1 MQGRAIPEMIQGGAQ
16 FCTISFSDDDGA
28 MRLARP
34 SMLPRLANG
43 QQGLLSCGRQN
54 ERPMAMPPKI
64 TFFSDT
70 CSKSCGRWARLG
82 RMKLS
87 LGSRK
92 PKNRKGSVLGK
103 SGLHPRKPRFARA
116 PHPPVERDEVLRSR
130 AEAEAAIAEARKSH
144 ERLRQA
150 IDILPQGIVFLDA
163 EGRYVLWNKQYAE
176 IYSKTADLFEE
187 GTRLEDTLRIGVAR
201 GDYPEA
207 AGHEEEWIADR
218 LQKLYQPGAR
228 HEQKL
233 ADGRVILIDE
243 RLTDDGGVVGL
254 RVDITELKQREASF
268 RLLFD
273 GNPVPMIVCA
283 LGDER
288 ILGVNDAAVA
298 HYGYS
303 RAEFE
308 RLTIRSLQAFDS
320 KPPWIADPTGE
331 EQAGRTWKHVKADG
345 ALIDLAI
352 YSRELTYAERP
363 AVLLALMDI
372 TERKRAEARLAFMA
386 QHDELTGLPNRNLLR
401 QQVDEMLLHTRRST
415 DKVALL
421 MLGLDN
427 FKAVNDTLGHAV
439 GDKLLRGVAKRL
451 RSTLRE
457 EDGLARL
464 NSDEFAIVQSGL
476 TRPEDAVLLAKR
488 LLEAIAD
495 PYLLDGHSVVI
506 GASIGI
512 AMAPGDGDDSE
523 KLLKSADMALS
534 RAKLDARGRFAFFEA
549 ALDAKAQT
557 RRKIEVE
564 LRDAIQNDV
573 LRPYY
578 QPLIDLS
585 SGRITGFEALVRWP
599 HAERGMVS
607 PAEFIPVA
615 EETGL
620 INPLGGLMLRRACLD
635 AATWPDD
642 VRVAVNLS
650 PLQFRSGNL
659 LSVVTDALKHS
670 GLPPRRLEL
679 EITET
684 LLLEKS
690 AQVLATLHALRA
702 LGVRIS
708 MDDFGTGYSSLSYLR
723 SFPFDKIKIDQSFV
737 RDLGANREAQAI
749 IRSIVSLGKGLGV
762 IITAEGVET
771 EAELSC
777 LRAEGCD
784 EGQGFLFSKARPNA
798 EIISLLAA
806 QRGIDGVDDEDAAL
820 VA

>member
-1 MQGRAIPEMIQGGAQ
+1 MERGRETGPNVA
-16 FCTISFSDDDGA
+16 
-28 MRLARP
+28 
-34 SMLPRLANG
+34 
-43 QQGLLSCGRQN
+43 GRHH
-54 ERPMAMPPKI
+54 A
-64 TFFSDT
+64 
-70 CSKSCGRWARLG
+70 A
-82 RMKLS
+82 
-87 LGSRK
+87 
-92 PKNRKGSVLGK
+92 
-103 SGLHPRKPRFARA
+103 
-116 PHPPVERDEVLRSR
+116 VEIDELVRSR
-130 AEAEAAIAEARKSH
+130 AKAEAAIADARKSH
-144 ERLRQA
+144 DRLRQA
-150 IDILPQGIVFLDA
+150 IDLLPQGIVFLDP
-163 EGRYVLWNKQYAE
+163 EGRYVLWNKKYAE
-176 IYSKTADLFEE
+176 IYSRTADQFAQ
-187 GTRLEDTLRIGVAR
+187 GARLEDTLRIGVAR

-207 AGHEEEWIADR
+207 AGHEEEWIAER
-218 LQKLYQPGAR
+218 LRRLYQPGER

-233 ADGRVILIDE
+233 SDGRVILIDE
-243 RLTDDGGVVGL
+243 RRTDDGGVIGL

-283 LGDER
+283 LDDER

-308 RLTIRSLQAFDS
+308 KLTIRSLQAFDS
-320 KPPWIADPTGE
+320 EPPWTTDRTSE
-331 EQAGRTWKHVKADG
+331 EQAARTWKHVKADG
-345 ALIDLAI
+345 TLIDLAI
-352 YSRELTYAERP
+352 YSRELPYAERP

-386 QHDELTGLPNRNLLR
+386 QHDGLTGLPNRNLLR
-401 QQVDEMLLHTRRST
+401 QHMEDMLLHTRRSAE
-415 DKVALL
+415 KVAVL

-427 FKAVNDTLGHAV
+427 FKAVNDTLGHAI
-439 GDKLLRGVAKRL
+439 GDKLLRAVAKRL

-457 EDGLARL
+457 EDALARL
-464 NSDEFAIVQSGL
+464 NSDEFAIAQRGL
-476 TRPEDAVLLAKR
+476 ARPEEAGVLAKR

-495 PYLLDGHSVVI
+495 PYLLDGQSVVI

-534 RAKLDARGRFAFFEA
+534 RAKTDSRGTFAFFEA
-549 ALDAKAQT
+549 ALDARAQS

-578 QPLIDLS
+578 QPLIDLA

-599 HAERGMVS
+599 DPERGMVS

-620 INPLGGLMLRRACLD
+620 INPLGGLMLRQACLD
-635 AATWPDD
+635 AASWPDD

-659 LSVVTDALKHS
+659 LSLVTDALKQS

-690 AQVLATLHALRA
+690 SQVLATLHALRA

-762 IITAEGVET
+762 TITAEGVET

-784 EGQGFLFSKARPNA
+784 EGQGFLFSRARPNA
-798 EIISLLAA
+798 EIVGLLKA
-806 QRGIDGVDDEDAAL
+806 QRGADGAGDEDAAM

>member
-1 MQGRAIPEMIQGGAQ
+1 M
-16 FCTISFSDDDGA
+16 
-28 MRLARP
+28 LARA
-34 SMLPRLANG
+34 R
-43 QQGLLSCGRQN
+43 RQ
-54 ERPMAMPPKI
+54 
-64 TFFSDT
+64 
-70 CSKSCGRWARLG
+70 
-82 RMKLS
+82 
-87 LGSRK
+87 
-92 PKNRKGSVLGK
+92 
-103 SGLHPRKPRFARA
+103 PRKPRFARA
-116 PHPPVERDEVLRSR
+116 PQPVSERDELLRRR

-163 EGRYVLWNKQYAE
+163 EGRYVLWNRKYAE

-187 GTRLEDTLRIGVAR
+187 GARLEDTLRIGVAR

-207 AGHEEEWIADR
+207 AGHEDEWIAER

-228 HEQKL
+228 HEQML

-283 LGDER
+283 LDDER
-288 ILGVNDAAVA
+288 ILGVNDAAIS

-308 RLTIRSLQAFDS
+308 KLKIRSLQAFDS
-320 KPPWIADPTGE
+320 EPPWTTDRSSE
-331 EQAGRTWKHVKADG
+331 EQAARTWKHVKANG

-352 YSRELTYAERP
+352 YSRELTYADRP

-386 QHDELTGLPNRNLLR
+386 QHDGLTGLPNRNLLR
-401 QQVDEMLLHTRRST
+401 QQVDEMLLHMRRSS

-457 EDGLARL
+457 EDALARL

-476 TRPEDAVLLAKR
+476 TRPEDAVMLAKR

-534 RAKLDARGRFAFFEA
+534 RAKADARGTFAFFEA
-549 ALDAKAQT
+549 ALDAKAQS

-670 GLPPRRLEL
+670 GLPARRLEL

-762 IITAEGVET
+762 TITAEGVET

-806 QRGIDGVDDEDAAL
+806 QRGIDGGEKAAM

>member
-1 MQGRAIPEMIQGGAQ
+1 M
-16 FCTISFSDDDGA
+16 
-28 MRLARP
+28 LAR
-34 SMLPRLANG
+34 AG
-43 QQGLLSCGRQN
+43 QK
-54 ERPMAMPPKI
+54 A
-64 TFFSDT
+64 
-70 CSKSCGRWARLG
+70 
-82 RMKLS
+82 
-87 LGSRK
+87 
-92 PKNRKGSVLGK
+92 
-103 SGLHPRKPRFARA
+103 RKPRFARA
-116 PHPPVERDEVLRSR
+116 HRALSEHDEILRSR

-163 EGRYVLWNKQYAE
+163 EGRYVLWNRKYAE

-187 GTRLEDTLRIGVAR
+187 GARLEDTLRIGVAR

-207 AGHEEEWIADR
+207 IGNEEAWIAER
-218 LQKLYQPGAR
+218 LQKLYKPGAR

-233 ADGRVILIDE
+233 SDGRVILIDE

-283 LGDER
+283 LDDER
-288 ILGVNDAAVA
+288 ILSVNDAAVA

-308 RLTIRSLQAFDS
+308 RLKIRSLQAFES
-320 KPPWIADPTGE
+320 VPPWTVDGTGE
-331 EQAGRTWKHVKADG
+331 DQAGRTWKHVKADG

-386 QHDELTGLPNRNLLR
+386 QHDGLTGLPNRNLLR
-401 QQVDEMLLHTRRST
+401 QQMDEMLLHTRRGSE
-415 DKVALL
+415 KVALL
-421 MLGLDN
+421 ILGLDN

-451 RSTLRE
+451 RSTLRD

-464 NSDEFAIVQSGL
+464 NSDEFAVLQSGL
-476 TRPEDAVLLAKR
+476 ARPEDAVGLAKR
-488 LLEAIAD
+488 LLAAIAD

-512 AMAPGDGDDSE
+512 AMAPGDGEDSE

-534 RAKLDARGRFAFFEA
+534 RAKLDARGSFAFFEA
-549 ALDAKAQT
+549 ALDAKAQS

-615 EETGL
+615 EDTGL

-635 AATWPDD
+635 AAAWPDD

-659 LSVVTDALKHS
+659 LSMVTDALKHS
-670 GLPPRRLEL
+670 GLAPRRLEL

-737 RDLGANREAQAI
+737 RDLAANREAQAI

-762 IITAEGVET
+762 TITAEGVET

-777 LRAEGCD
+777 LRAEGCH

-798 EIISLLAA
+798 EIVSLLAA
-806 QRGIDGVDDEDAAL
+806 QRGIDRNEDAAL